1 MIGAFQPPGEDEGP
15 VPMSLKDKYAIVG
28 AATTRFGKLPNST
41 AEGLTVEAA
50 KLAIEDSGID
60 KAEAAVR

>member
-1 MIGAFQPPGEDEGP
+1 
-15 VPMSLKDKYAIVG
+15 MSLKDKYAIVG